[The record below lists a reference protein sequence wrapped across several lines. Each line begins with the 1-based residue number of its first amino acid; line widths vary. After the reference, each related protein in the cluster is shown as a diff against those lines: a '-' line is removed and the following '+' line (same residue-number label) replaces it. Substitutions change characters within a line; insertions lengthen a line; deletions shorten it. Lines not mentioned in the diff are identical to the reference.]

1 MVTLKENL
9 KKILKKS
16 LKEAFPQKEWD
27 DFQVSLK
34 IDPKGFF
41 GDFIFSCFGLQ
52 KIINQNP
59 AQIALSLQ
67 NTLTLKNEKLIK
79 KTQAVGPYLNLTIE
93 PVFLIKEAL
102 NFKNFGFPKKKRS
115 QKAIMIEFSSPNTNK
130 PQHLGHLRNN
140 FLGQALANILER
152 NGKKVIKTSLVNDRG
167 IHICKAMVAYQKW
180 GKNQTPKSAKM
191 KGDYF
196 VGNFYVAFEKEH
208 KKQVKEMKEKGK
220 VAPATP
226 DEMVATPL
234 MLEARKMLQKWEKKD
249 KKTMALW
256 KKMRGWVLQ
265 GFRQTYKRI
274 GVKFDVETFESDI
287 FDIGRQVILDAL
299 KKNLV
304 QKGKDG
310 AVFIDLTKE
319 GFGVVILLRK
329 DGTSLYIT
337 QDIGLA
343 KIRFEKYNLEKLIY
357 VVGSEQNYR
366 FKVLFKILSK
376 LGFDFASKCYHLSY
390 GMVNLPEGKMKSR
403 EGKVVEA
410 DTLIN
415 QMSRMALEIIKKR
428 GTKVSQKGLKKL
440 SEAVALG
447 AIKFFLLK
455 SDPQK
460 NITFNPQNSLKIE
473 ESTGPYLQYT
483 FARIH
488 NVLKRGQ
495 KIKRKKEKNEE
506 KYKTLNLPEELRL
519 AKMIL
524 FFPEVLQEAGES
536 YNPAKISHFL
546 LDLAQL
552 FNEFYQKYKIINPEN
567 PLLSEARLNLTA
579 TIKKVLEEG
588 LKILGIPAPLKM

>member
-1 MVTLKENL
+1 
-9 KKILKKS
+9 
-16 LKEAFPQKEWD
+16 
-27 DFQVSLK
+27 
-34 IDPKGFF
+34 
-41 GDFIFSCFGLQ
+41 
-52 KIINQNP
+52 
-59 AQIALSLQ
+59 
-67 NTLTLKNEKLIK
+67 
-79 KTQAVGPYLNLTIE
+79 
-93 PVFLIKEAL
+93 
-102 NFKNFGFPKKKRS
+102 
-115 QKAIMIEFSSPNTNK
+115 
-130 PQHLGHLRNN
+130 
-140 FLGQALANILER
+140 
-152 NGKKVIKTSLVNDRG
+152 
-167 IHICKAMVAYQKW
+167 
-180 GKNQTPKSAKM
+180 
-191 KGDYF
+191 
-196 VGNFYVAFEKEH
+196 
-208 KKQVKEMKEKGK
+208 
-220 VAPATP
+220 
-226 DEMVATPL
+226 
-234 MLEARKMLQKWEKKD
+234 MLQKWEQKD
-249 KKTMALW
+249 KETMALW
-256 KKMRGWVLQ
+256 RKMRRWVLQ

-274 GVKFDVETFESDI
+274 GVKFDVETFESEI
-287 FDIGRQVILDAL
+287 FDIGRQVILEAL
-299 KKNLV
+299 KKKIL

-357 VVGSEQNYR
+357 VVGSEQDYR

-410 DTLIN
+410 DTLID
-415 QMSRMALEIIKKR
+415 QMSQMALKIIKKR

-455 SDPQK
+455 ADPQK

-488 NVLKRGQ
+488 NVLKKAQ
-495 KIKRKKEKNEE
+495 KTKRKKENNEE
-506 KYKTLNLPEELRL
+506 KYKILNLPEELRL

-524 FFPEVLQEAGES
+524 LFPEILKEAGES

-546 LDLAQL
+546 LDLARL

-567 PLLSEARLNLTA
+567 TLLSEARLNLTA
-579 TIKKVLEEG
+579 IIKKVFREG

>member
-1 MVTLKENL
+1 MVALKENL
-9 KKILKKS
+9 KKILKNA
-16 LKEAFPQKEWD
+16 LKEAFPEKNWD
-27 DFQVSLK
+27 DFQISLK

-41 GDFIFSCFGLQ
+41 GDFVFSCFELQ
-52 KIINQNP
+52 KIINQKP
-59 AQIALSLQ
+59 DQIALSLQ
-67 NTLTLKNEKLIK
+67 NTLTLKKEKLIK
-79 KTQAVGPYLNLTIE
+79 KTQAAGPYLNLTIE

-102 NFKNFGFPKKKRS
+102 NFKNFGFSKKKKS
-115 QKAIMIEFSSPNTNK
+115 QKPIMIEFSSPNTNK

-140 FLGQALANILER
+140 FLGQALANILEK
-152 NGKKVIKTSLVNDRG
+152 NGKKVIKTSLINDRG

-208 KKQVKEMKEKGK
+208 KKQAKEMKEEGK
-220 VAPATP
+220 VPAEIP

-234 MLEARKMLQKWEKKD
+234 MLEAREMLQKWEQKD
-249 KKTMALW
+249 KETMALW
-256 KKMRGWVLQ
+256 RKMRRWVLQ

-274 GVKFDVETFESDI
+274 GVKFDVETFESEI
-287 FDIGRQVILDAL
+287 FDIGRQVIFEAL
-299 KKNLV
+299 KKKIL

-329 DGTSLYIT
+329 DGTCLYIT

-410 DTLIN
+410 DTLID
-415 QMSRMALEIIKKR
+415 QMSQMALKIIKER

-455 SDPQK
+455 ADPQK

-488 NVLKRGQ
+488 NVLKKAQ
-495 KIKRKKEKNEE
+495 KTKRKKENNEE
-506 KYKTLNLPEELRL
+506 KYKILNLPEELRL

-524 FFPEVLQEAGES
+524 LFPEILQEAGES

-546 LDLAQL
+546 LDLARL

-579 TIKKVLEEG
+579 MIKKVFGEG